1 MGLRNLF
8 RGKSE
13 QEPDTINENQI
24 IKNNQSD
31 SENRSSTSYDES
43 VTKSENNVGNNPIAS
58 SALTAKKNLED
69 IVRQYN
75 SRREDLQDLLFDKQK
90 EIQTSFDYLKEQV
103 SDAQKLV
110 DDTGNQITQI
120 QNEMEQA
127 SQEVSAPLVEKQ
139 SGLNQQIED
148 NKSKAGNLVTQFH
161 ELNQELSDLNK
172 RQQQLIQAEKDISS
186 KFESETDPAV
196 IVTLAD
202 QYRDDIESNKEE
214 RDRNAS
220 TIQAVDKKSQ
230 DVKDQLQVVRS
241 QLTADQK
248 QLQDLT
254 DQLEQVQLKVATDD
268 EGRSKQLDELT
279 QELTSNQDEL
289 SQLQS
294 DLDNKSAELVAA
306 NQDIS
311 NWLGVSVPIK
321 QLELYED
328 SEIVLD
334 VDGLTGEQITQLAAA
349 VRVLTSHGIRHFSLF
364 TSQFTLNLD
373 REIAKWVTKLQV
385 KGGFVSVYNPLYSLQ
400 NQGKPGAKYQLPDNA
415 VSDEWNDART
425 ERTMVLDNGW
435 TLKVHYFEGS
445 DAVANVDSYTGEHL
459 AESSTLSTEGQLI
472 ANRFFNDDG
481 TKNRDEYYSQSGLGI
496 LNLRYEQ
503 DELSKVELLN
513 AVGMQ
518 VQTFDTIADFTEW
531 WMKNSFDQ
539 HGLLMG
545 AIENEQ
551 YRHLL
556 GETKGEPITLVT
568 GSSLEHDD
576 FKAWAMALPKQQ
588 YLADNYQTEMKLIQR
603 LNQPLTISL
612 LDRRNLPVS
621 LGVPAGGEE

>member
-13 QEPDTINENQI
+13 QEPDTTNENQI
-24 IKNNQSD
+24 VQNSQSD
-31 SENRSSTSYDES
+31 SGNNSAMSYDES
-43 VTKSENNVGNNPIAS
+43 VTKNENNVGNNPIAS
-58 SALTAKKNLED
+58 SALTAKKNLAD
-69 IVRQYN
+69 AVQQYN

-90 EIQTSFDYLKEQV
+90 EIQMDFDSLKGQV
-103 SDAQKLV
+103 SEAQNSV
-110 DDTGNQITQI
+110 DDTGKQITQI
-120 QNEMEQA
+120 QDEMEQA
-127 SQEVSAPLVEKQ
+127 TQEVSAPLVEKQ
-139 SGLNQQIED
+139 SELNQRIEE
-148 NKSKAGNLVTQFH
+148 NKSKAGSLVAQFH

-172 RQQQLIQAEKDISS
+172 RQQQLIQAEKEISA
-186 KFESETDPAV
+186 KFESEKDPAV

-202 QYRDDIESNKEE
+202 QFRDDIESNKEE

-230 DVKDQLQVVRS
+230 NLKDQLQVVRG

-248 QLQDLT
+248 RLQEVN
-254 DQLEQVQLKVATDD
+254 DQLEQVQYKIATDD
-268 EGRSKQLDELT
+268 EGLSKQLDELT
-279 QELTSNQDEL
+279 QELTQNQNKL

-294 DLDNKSAELVAA
+294 NLDSKSAELVAA
-306 NQDIS
+306 NQDIV

-334 VDGLTGEQITQLAAA
+334 VDGLTGEQAAQLATA
-349 VRVLTSHGIRHFSLF
+349 VRVLTSHGISHFSLF
-364 TSQFTLNLD
+364 TSQFTLNLTSQ
-373 REIAKWVTKLQV
+373 IAKWTSDLNV
-385 KGGFVSVYNPLYSLQ
+385 KSGFVSVYNPLYSLQ
-400 NQGKPGAKYQLPDNA
+400 RQGEPGAKYQLPDNT
-415 VSDEWNDART
+415 VSDEWNDAHT
-425 ERTMVLDNGW
+425 ERTLVLDNGW

-445 DAVANVDSYTGEHL
+445 DAVANVDSYQGDHL
-459 AESSTLSTEGQLI
+459 AESSTLTTEGQLT

-496 LNLRYEQ
+496 LNVRYEQ
-503 DELSKVELLN
+503 DEVSKVELLN

-518 VQTFDTIADFTEW
+518 VQTFDNIAGFTEW
-531 WMKNSFDQ
+531 WMKNSFNQ

-545 AIENEQ
+545 AIENQQ

-556 GETKGEPITLVT
+556 GETRGEPITLVT
-568 GSSLEHDD
+568 GSSLEHDE

-588 YLADNYQTEMKLIQR
+588 YLADNYATEMKLIQR

-612 LDRRNLPVS
+612 LDQRNLPVS
-621 LGVPAGGEE
+621 LGIPAGDE